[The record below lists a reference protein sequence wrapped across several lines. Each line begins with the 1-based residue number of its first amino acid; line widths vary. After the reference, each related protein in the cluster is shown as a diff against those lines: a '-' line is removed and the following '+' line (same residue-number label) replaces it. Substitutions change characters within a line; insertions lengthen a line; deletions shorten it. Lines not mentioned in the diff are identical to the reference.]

1 MSIPPRSSRPHTRF
15 GRYELLSW
23 LGEGGFAEVWLAR
36 VADDDT
42 APPVAVKVMR
52 RSRSRDAQ
60 QKAMFLDEAHLAA
73 QIHHPNVA
81 SVLEVGDVDGVL
93 FIAMEYVSGGSLDVL
108 LQGARAL
115 GEQIPPGITLRL
127 MADVCAG
134 LHAAHELMVDGRAQH
149 VIHRDVSPQNIL
161 ITEEGAPKLIDFGIA
176 KARERL
182 SRETSTG
189 ITKGKLAYMSP
200 EQARGAEIDRRADIW
215 ALAALAYELL
225 EGRRVIEGP
234 NEIARLNFLVNRPLQ
249 PTFTHTPAAAIGLLE
264 RALAFY
270 PRDRQATAAELGHD
284 FERAIEESG
293 LATSRDE
300 TARYLER
307 ARDAAGDEDG
317 PPSLGALLGAGT
329 AEATVSDIRPPLSSA
344 KLPLARSSTQ
354 AWLGVAVAVA
364 VIGII
369 TGLGLVAPRRA
380 VSTITPPLQASSV
393 GLPPPGEPAGVAAR
407 PSPMSSEAASD
418 PKPMVSAVASAA
430 EPQPAAAAPPSRS
443 APERPALRAPRS
455 GAAKAGAAPAH
466 TTTRPKDDDQI
477 E

>member
-1 MSIPPRSSRPHTRF
+1 MMSIPPPRSSRPHTRF

-23 LGEGGFAEVWLAR
+23 LGEGGFAEVWLAKI
-36 VADDDT
+36 ADDAH

-81 SVLEVGDVDGVL
+81 TVLEVGDVDGVL
-93 FIAMEYVSGGSLDVL
+93 FIAMEYVAGGSLEVL
-108 LQGARAL
+108 LEGARTL
-115 GEQIPPGITLRL
+115 GEQVPAGIALRL

-134 LHAAHELMVDGRAQH
+134 LHAAHELTIDGRPQH

-161 ITEEGAPKLIDFGIA
+161 LTEEGAPKLIDFGIA

-182 SRETSTG
+182 ARETSTG

-200 EQARGAEIDRRADIW
+200 EQARGAEIDRRADLW
-215 ALAALAYELL
+215 AIAALAYELL

-249 PTFTHTPAAAIGLLE
+249 PRFEHTPPAAVGLLE

-270 PRDRQATAAELGHD
+270 PRDRQATAEELGRD
-284 FERAIEESG
+284 FERAIAESG
-293 LATSRDE
+293 LVATRDE
-300 TARYLER
+300 TARYLRR
-307 ARDAAGDEDG
+307 ARDAAGDDEEG
-317 PPSLGALLGAGT
+317 APSLGALLGAGT
-329 AEATVSDIRPPLSSA
+329 AEATVSDIRPPMS
-344 KLPLARSSTQ
+344 KGRLPLARASTQ
-354 AWLGVAVAVA
+354 ALLAAAVAVA
-364 VIGII
+364 VVGII
-369 TGLGLVAPRRA
+369 AGVGLLSPRGAASTFTAP
-380 VSTITPPLQASSV
+380 PQASNG
-393 GLPPPGEPAGVAAR
+393 GLSAEPALPAAKPSAPSTSEVASDPSAVALASAVPPSPPAPGRPAVRMAR
-407 PSPMSSEAASD
+407 PS
-418 PKPMVSAVASAA
+418 
-430 EPQPAAAAPPSRS
+430 AAAVQ
-443 APERPALRAPRS
+443 
-455 GAAKAGAAPAH
+455 AAPKR